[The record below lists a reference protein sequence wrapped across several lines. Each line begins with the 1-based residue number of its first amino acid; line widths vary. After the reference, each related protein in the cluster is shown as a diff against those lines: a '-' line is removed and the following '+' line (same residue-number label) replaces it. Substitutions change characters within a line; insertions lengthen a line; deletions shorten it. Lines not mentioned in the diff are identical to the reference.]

1 MSVRQ
6 SRIEAVFLNP
16 NETTLFLL
24 KTLHTCNF
32 LLLPPT
38 LDLLQL
44 HNKKAFFASKTFPA
58 PGPSGGIHPTSAQ
71 AVVPDL
77 PALGIFWS
85 GFFV

>member
-1 MSVRQ
+1 MAANWRQ
-6 SRIEAVFLNP
+6 YETSCLEAIRP
-16 NETTLFLL
+16 S
-24 KTLHTCNF
+24 
-32 LLLPPT
+32 
-38 LDLLQL
+38 LLQL
-44 HNKKAFFASKTFPA
+44 RNKKAFFAPKTFPA